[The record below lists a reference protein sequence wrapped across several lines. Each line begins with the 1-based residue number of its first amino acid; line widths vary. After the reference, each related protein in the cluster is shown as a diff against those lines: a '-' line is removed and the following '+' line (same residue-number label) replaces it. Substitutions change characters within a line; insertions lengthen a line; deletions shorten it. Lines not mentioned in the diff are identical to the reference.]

1 MPTAAEAAF
10 APTPLSSDLRAGV
23 EQLSAQQTITFTKYL
38 KVILPLDGM
47 VFWVKADLLSPSA
60 TYNATPSSPYNSV
73 YWNGQATITTAAT
86 QIVAR
91 GSLHFASTKIQDE
104 TESYGRNRIVF
115 TSEDPLHQDFSQ
127 INNSMIYIGTL
138 GGAFEGIRFA
148 FSNRENFYKQAD
160 IWHYVGDAVYP
171 FMETQIVDN
180 PQQLNTNHQIV
191 SNSLPLW
198 LKLNNYTPTLPS
210 YGFGN
215 TMMPLFPSFLVDPNN
230 PPPFASVHIYPSSTQ
245 AITSTPRIGF
255 LSSHGQLTRERVKI
269 TIYGLAN
276 DYAMDFVDCVNQYSM
291 DYNFFGITNVPTMR
305 DEKMAQDE
313 LAIIAQKKSI
323 EYEITYHQ
331 LRSREIARQI
341 IGQALPTFTTVPAQ
355 FSTYDPENP
364 GKDF

>member
-1 MPTAAEAAF
+1 MPTAAEASF
-10 APTPLSSDLRAGV
+10 APTPLSSDLRAGI
-23 EQLSAQQTITFTKYL
+23 EQLSAQQEITFTQYL
-38 KVILPLDGM
+38 KVILPLDGF
-47 VFWVKADLLSPSA
+47 VYWVKADLLSPSA
-60 TYNATPSSPYNSV
+60 TYNSASSPYNSV
-73 YWNGQATITTAAT
+73 YWNGQATITTAAR

-138 GGAFEGIRFA
+138 GGAFSGVRFA

-171 FMETQIVDN
+171 FMGTQIIDN
-180 PQQLNTNHQIV
+180 AQQINTNQQIV

-215 TMMPLFPSFLVDPNN
+215 TTPLFPSFLVDPNT

-245 AITSTPRIGF
+245 AIASTPRIGF
-255 LSSHGQLTRERVKI
+255 RSSHQQLTRERVKI
-269 TIYGLAN
+269 TIYGLGN
-276 DYAMDFVDCVNQYSM
+276 GYAMDFVDCVNQYST
-291 DYNFFGITNVPTMR
+291 DYDLFGLMNVPTMR
-305 DEKMAQDE
+305 DEKMSQDE

-323 EYEITYHQ
+323 EYEISYYQ
-331 LRSREIARQI
+331 LRARHIARQI
-341 IGQALPTFTTVPAQ
+341 IGQAIPTFTTVPAQ